1 MGQSEFFTVD
11 QVLKELQIDRERL
24 TQLIREGEI
33 TAYPSEAGKFKFLKS
48 DVLDYKARIMG
59 QDTISVHENDVE
71 LLDQIASESEV
82 IPPEPD
88 TIIEDKD
95 LQPLLSMG
103 SDDEIATMVAD
114 HEAQAGEEVNPMLEL
129 GGTPDEVESLAQEEH
144 AAQVGDEKDFG
155 DEEHLRA
162 PDNFDELPKGKAKD
176 DGTPEDQMLDIS
188 DEQLGEQYLAEMQ
201 QEIKDENE
209 TGELQFEHNEG
220 DQFMETGEVLSESI
234 QHPVR
239 KLPADKEAEDLAL
252 YQSESRGPVEVEPIK
267 HETHI
272 QDEVDFN
279 EEQPSPEEG
288 VGVAEAELGEELT
301 VESGSKTK
309 FLIGIAVLLA
319 ICLGSGF
326 VLFDPLKLGFTAKP
340 VDMYAVALEKA
351 EIQYD
356 AFGQIQ
362 AVQFNLISPNAGT
375 IVNLQPVNQTIAAQQ
390 ALAMLRQEVPEYQ
403 AAQAAK
409 AAAAA
414 SLQKTKAP
422 IEALDKFRRT
432 TANRQFLTDL
442 QKAGTDRKKLA
453 DVAKKYVR
461 QYAEYNRLAVA
472 ATAATKAK
480 TEAAKKLQE
489 ADDQLAKFPNPYQ
502 EVPVV
507 AMDGGKIVEW
517 KVQENAQVEQA
528 SVLAVLEAANTL
540 ELKLMI
546 PSTQAPVWE
555 QGQEIIL
562 VHQGQPIKLNIKQ
575 IQATDTQ
582 YQVMGTLATLNV
594 DEKVQFSYA
603 KSEDMLIIPSES
615 VYTEAG
621 ASYVFAIQ
629 ENKLVKQSIQTKPI
643 WNDSTKLAVISGL
656 KVGDQ
661 IVKTQDLQLKEGDKV
676 KIKQ

>member
-1 MGQSEFFTVD
+1 
-11 QVLKELQIDRERL
+11 
-24 TQLIREGEI
+24 
-33 TAYPSEAGKFKFLKS
+33 
-48 DVLDYKARIMG
+48 
-59 QDTISVHENDVE
+59 
-71 LLDQIASESEV
+71 
-82 IPPEPD
+82 
-88 TIIEDKD
+88 
-95 LQPLLSMG
+95 
-103 SDDEIATMVAD
+103 
-114 HEAQAGEEVNPMLEL
+114 
-129 GGTPDEVESLAQEEH
+129 
-144 AAQVGDEKDFG
+144 
-155 DEEHLRA
+155 
-162 PDNFDELPKGKAKD
+162 
-176 DGTPEDQMLDIS
+176 
-188 DEQLGEQYLAEMQ
+188 
-201 QEIKDENE
+201 
-209 TGELQFEHNEG
+209 
-220 DQFMETGEVLSESI
+220 
-234 QHPVR
+234 
-239 KLPADKEAEDLAL
+239 
-252 YQSESRGPVEVEPIK
+252 
-267 HETHI
+267 
-272 QDEVDFN
+272 
-279 EEQPSPEEG
+279 
-288 VGVAEAELGEELT
+288 
-301 VESGSKTK
+301 
-309 FLIGIAVLLA
+309 
-319 ICLGSGF
+319 
-326 VLFDPLKLGFTAKP
+326 
-340 VDMYAVALEKA
+340 
-351 EIQYD
+351 
-356 AFGQIQ
+356 
-362 AVQFNLISPNAGT
+362 
-375 IVNLQPVNQTIAAQQ
+375 
-390 ALAMLRQEVPEYQ
+390 
-403 AAQAAK
+403 
-409 AAAAA
+409 
-414 SLQKTKAP
+414 
-422 IEALDKFRRT
+422 
-432 TANRQFLTDL
+432 LTDL